1 MKALVWSSPVVAVML
16 FASAAMAANVNG
28 STSLTGTVTDR
39 CLVSGSGAGNTFDGT
54 IPLGTLNGVD
64 GTVSTSLRGS
74 SISGASLSFTLICNT
89 LTPQVALSAT
99 TMGDGVT
106 PSPGY
111 TSLVDYTADLTL
123 DKAGGG
129 SQKFSYVTHGSP
141 AATMGSLA
149 APLAGT
155 SDNVTV
161 SVNTL
166 NTDGGANT
174 SILTSG
180 NYGSAGGGT
189 GGVISIT
196 ISP

>member
-1 MKALVWSSPVVAVML
+1 MKGLVLSSSIAVAML
-16 FASAAMAANVNG
+16 TASAAMAANING
-28 STSLTGTVTDR
+28 SASLTGTVTDR
-39 CLVSGSGAGNTFDGT
+39 CLVSGSGSGSFDGT
-54 IPLGTLNGVD
+54 IPLGTLNGVG
-64 GTVSTSLRGS
+64 GTVNSSLTGN

-89 LTPQVALSAT
+89 LTPHVTLSAT

-111 TSLVDYTADLTL
+111 TSLVDYTADVTL
-123 DKAGGG
+123 AQAGGG
-129 SQKFSYVTHGSP
+129 KQSFSYVTHGSP
-141 AATMGSLA
+141 AATTGSLS

-161 SVNTL
+161 SVNSL

-180 NYGSAGGGT
+180 NYGSANGGV

-196 ISP
+196 IAP